1 MDSPI
6 PFELITN
13 IFAAGSVVTTI
24 ISGLLLILLVS
35 SFTAPKN
42 TFVKKTLSFVQKN
55 SLYAGFLFSFLATA
69 GSLFMSEMAGFVPC
83 ELCWYQRVFMYPQA
97 FVFLLALY
105 YRDAKV
111 FLYSLFLSSIGLLI
125 ALWHVFIEYQP
136 KFETCSE
143 TSISCSSIQ
152 FQAFGFVTIPFM
164 SASIFLFLVLVSAI
178 SLRKNK
184 KS

>member
-13 IFAAGSVVTTI
+13 LFALGALLTAV
-24 ISGLLLILLVS
+24 ISIPLLIVLIF
-35 SFTAPKN
+35 SFVLPKN
-42 TFVKKTLSFVQKN
+42 SAVNKTLSLVHKN
-55 SLYAGFLFSFLATA
+55 SLYAGLLFSMLATA

-97 FVFLLALY
+97 FIFLLAMY
-105 YRDAKV
+105 YRDSKV

-164 SASIFLFLVLVSAI
+164 SGSIFLFLVLLSAL

-184 KS
+184 IK